1 MPTSMALRACSTALV
16 TSSLV
21 SSTSTSAVSGASGGA
36 CSRTNA
42 RAEPTTRGSGS
53 RCRWWIDWMLSPD
66 SRAVASTRWQL
77 THPPFRRGGGQEPR
91 TVALLHARGCRVKR
105 RPASASAGLAVRAR
119 AGAPPR
125 PYARLVL
132 DVVDRIPPGRVMTY
146 GDVAELMGRGSPRTV
161 GAVMSDHGREVP
173 WQRVV
178 QASGRPAEPYLQ
190 EALRLL
196 AEEGLP
202 AARRAGRPG
211 GGPVGRRVLHSPG

>member
-1 MPTSMALRACSTALV
+1 MPEDA
-16 TSSLV
+16 
-21 SSTSTSAVSGASGGA
+21 G
-36 CSRTNA
+36 
-42 RAEPTTRGSGS
+42 
-53 RCRWWIDWMLSPD
+53 
-66 SRAVASTRWQL
+66 
-77 THPPFRRGGGQEPR
+77 
-91 TVALLHARGCRVKR
+91 VKR

-119 AGAPPR
+119 AGAPPT

-132 DVVDRIPPGRVMTY
+132 DVVDRIPAGKVMTY

-196 AEEGLP
+196 AAEGCPLVGERVDLA
-202 AARRAGRPG
+202 AARWDG
-211 GGPVGRRVLHSPG
+211 GSSTATG